1 MITEKYVMSET
12 YKERQKFRSFA
23 YRQIA
28 ENLENLARAFK
39 AAVPGNE
46 AEKWQRQLLIGIY
59 TDLAALCRS
68 RYRITRF
75 FSRF

>member
-1 MITEKYVMSET
+1 MSIN
-12 YKERQKFRSFA
+12 KERQKVRSFM

-28 ENLENLARAFK
+28 ENFENLACAFK
-39 AAVPGNE
+39 AAVPDNE
-46 AEKWQRQLLIGIY
+46 TEKWQQQLLIGIY
-59 TDLAALCRS
+59 ADLASLCRS

>member
-1 MITEKYVMSET
+1 MPRNR
-12 YKERQKFRSFA
+12 ERQKVRSFM

-28 ENLENLARAFK
+28 ENFENLARAFK
-39 AAVPGNE
+39 AAVPDNE
-46 AEKWQRQLLIGIY
+46 TEKWQRQLLIGIY
-59 TDLAALCRS
+59 TDLASLCRS

>member
-1 MITEKYVMSET
+1 MES
-12 YKERQKFRSFA
+12 YKERQKTRSFM

-28 ENLENLARAFK
+28 ENFENLARAFK
-39 AAVPGNE
+39 AAVPDNE
-46 AEKWQRQLLIGIY
+46 TEKWQRQLLIGIY

-68 RYRITRF
+68 RYRVTRF

>member
-1 MITEKYVMSET
+1 MIADKMES
-12 YKERQKFRSFA
+12 YKERQKTRSFM

-28 ENLENLARAFK
+28 ENFENLVRAFK
-39 AAVPGNE
+39 AAVPDNE
-46 AEKWQRQLLIGIY
+46 TEKWQRQLLIGIY

>member
-1 MITEKYVMSET
+1 MDS

-39 AAVPGNE
+39 AAVPDNE
-46 AEKWQRQLLIGIY
+46 TEKWQRQLLLGIY
-59 TDLAALCRS
+59 TDLASLCRS
-68 RYRITRF
+68 RYRVTRF

>member
-1 MITEKYVMSET
+1 MES
-12 YKERQKFRSFA
+12 YKERQKARSFM

-28 ENLENLARAFK
+28 ENFENLVRAFK
-39 AAVPGNE
+39 AAAPDDE
-46 AEKWQRQLLIGIY
+46 TEKWQRQLLIGIY
-59 TDLAALCRS
+59 ADLASLCRS

>member
-1 MITEKYVMSET
+1 MES
-12 YKERQKFRSFA
+12 YKERQKARSFM

-28 ENLENLARAFK
+28 ENFENLARAFK
-39 AAVPGNE
+39 AAVPDNE
-46 AEKWQRQLLIGIY
+46 TEKWQQQLLIGIY
-59 TDLAALCRS
+59 ADLAALCRS

>member
-1 MITEKYVMSET
+1 MPTNR
-12 YKERQKFRSFA
+12 ERQKFRSFA

-28 ENLENLARAFK
+28 ENFENLVRAFK
-39 AAVPGNE
+39 AAVPDDE
-46 AEKWQRQLLIGIY
+46 TEKWQQQLLIGIY
-59 TDLAALCRS
+59 ADRASLCRS

>member
-1 MITEKYVMSET
+1 MPTN
-12 YKERQKFRSFA
+12 KERQKARSFM

-28 ENLENLARAFK
+28 ENFENLERAFK
-39 AAVPGNE
+39 AAVPDNE
-46 AEKWQRQLLIGIY
+46 TEKWQRKLLIGIY
-59 TDLAALCRS
+59 ADLAALCRS

>member
-1 MITEKYVMSET
+1 MES

-28 ENLENLARAFK
+28 ENFENLVRAFK
-39 AAVPGNE
+39 AAVPDNE
-46 AEKWQRQLLIGIY
+46 TEKWQRHLLIGIY
-59 TDLAALCRS
+59 TDLASLCRS
-68 RYRITRF
+68 RYRVTRF

>member
-1 MITEKYVMSET
+1 MAS

-28 ENLENLARAFK
+28 ENFENLERAFR
-39 AAVPGNE
+39 AAVPDN
-46 AEKWQRQLLIGIY
+46 ATEKWQRELLVTIY
-59 TDLAALCRS
+59 SDLAALCRT
-68 RYRITRF
+68 RYRISRF

>member
-1 MITEKYVMSET
+1 MES

-28 ENLENLARAFK
+28 ENFENLVRAFK
-39 AAVPGNE
+39 AAVPDNE
-46 AEKWQRQLLIGIY
+46 TEKWQQQLLIGIY
-59 TDLAALCRS
+59 ADLASLCRS

>member
-1 MITEKYVMSET
+1 MES
-12 YKERQKFRSFA
+12 YKERQKTRSFM

-28 ENLENLARAFK
+28 ENFENLVRAFK
-39 AAVPGNE
+39 AAVPDDE
-46 AEKWQRQLLIGIY
+46 TEKWQRQLLIGIY
-59 TDLAALCRS
+59 TDLASLCRS

>member
-1 MITEKYVMSET
+1 MEL

-28 ENLENLARAFK
+28 ENFENLERAFK
-39 AAVPGNE
+39 AAVPDNE
-46 AEKWQRQLLIGIY
+46 TEKWQRKLLVAIY
-59 TDLAALCRS
+59 TDLAALCRT
-68 RYRITRF
+68 RYRIIRF

>member
-1 MITEKYVMSET
+1 MES

-28 ENLENLARAFK
+28 ENFENLERAFR
-39 AAVPGNE
+39 AAVPDN
-46 AEKWQRQLLIGIY
+46 ATEKGQRKLLVAIY
-59 TDLAALCRS
+59 ADLAALCRI

>member
-1 MITEKYVMSET
+1 MES
-12 YKERQKFRSFA
+12 YKERQKARSFM

-28 ENLENLARAFK
+28 ENFENLERAFK
-39 AAVPGNE
+39 AAVPDNE
-46 AEKWQRQLLIGIY
+46 TEKWQRKLLIGIY
-59 TDLAALCRS
+59 ADLAALCRT

>member
-1 MITEKYVMSET
+1 MES
-12 YKERQKFRSFA
+12 YKERQKTRSFM

-28 ENLENLARAFK
+28 ENFENLAHAFK

-46 AEKWQRQLLIGIY
+46 AEKRQQQLLIAIY
-59 TDLAALCRS
+59 TDLASLCRS

>member
-1 MITEKYVMSET
+1 MES

-28 ENLENLARAFK
+28 ENLENLARAFI
-39 AAVPGNE
+39 AAVPDNE
-46 AEKWQRQLLIGIY
+46 TEKWQRQLLIGIY
-59 TDLAALCRS
+59 ADLAALCRS
-68 RYRITRF
+68 RYRVTRF

>member
-1 MITEKYVMSET
+1 MPTN
-12 YKERQKFRSFA
+12 KERQKTRSFM

-28 ENLENLARAFK
+28 ENFENLERAFK

-46 AEKWQRQLLIGIY
+46 TEKWQRQLLIGIY
-59 TDLAALCRS
+59 ADLAALCRS

>member
-1 MITEKYVMSET
+1 MES

-39 AAVPGNE
+39 AAVPDNE
-46 AEKWQRQLLIGIY
+46 TEKWQRQLLIGIY

-68 RYRITRF
+68 RYRVTRF

>member
-1 MITEKYVMSET
+1 MESYT
-12 YKERQKFRSFA
+12 ERQKFRSFA

-39 AAVPGNE
+39 AAVPDNE
-46 AEKWQRQLLIGIY
+46 TENWQRKLLVAIY

-68 RYRITRF
+68 RYLVTRF

>member
-1 MITEKYVMSET
+1 MES

-23 YRQIA
+23 YRQLA

-39 AAVPGNE
+39 AAVPDNE
-46 AEKWQRQLLIGIY
+46 TEKWQRQLLIEIY

>member
-1 MITEKYVMSET
+1 MES

-39 AAVPGNE
+39 AAVPDNE
-46 AEKWQRQLLIGIY
+46 TEHWQRQLLIGIY
-59 TDLAALCRS
+59 TDLATLCRS
-68 RYRITRF
+68 RYRVTRF

>member
-1 MITEKYVMSET
+1 MET
-12 YKERQKFRSFA
+12 YKERQKTRSFM

-28 ENLENLARAFK
+28 ENFENLVRAFK
-39 AAVPGNE
+39 AAVPDNE
-46 AEKWQRQLLIGIY
+46 TEKWQRQLLIGIY

-68 RYRITRF
+68 RYRVTRF

>member
-1 MITEKYVMSET
+1 MPTN
-12 YKERQKFRSFA
+12 KERQKFRSFA

-39 AAVPGNE
+39 AAAPANE
-46 AEKWQRQLLIGIY
+46 TEKWQRQLLLGIY
-59 TDLAALCRS
+59 ADLASLCRS

>member
-1 MITEKYVMSET
+1 MTTEKYVTSES
-12 YKERQKFRSFA
+12 YKERQKTRSFM

-28 ENLENLARAFK
+28 ENFENLVRAFK
-39 AAVPGNE
+39 AAVPDDE
-46 AEKWQRQLLIGIY
+46 TEKWQRQLLIGIY

>member
-1 MITEKYVMSET
+1 MES

-28 ENLENLARAFK
+28 ENFENLVRAFK
-39 AAVPGNE
+39 AAVSDDE
-46 AEKWQRQLLIGIY
+46 TEKWQQQLLIGIY
-59 TDLAALCRS
+59 ADLASLCRS